1 MNKLV
6 SAEEALSAIR
16 PGSRIFVGTGCAA
29 PRKPI
34 ATLEAMIPGPADLE
48 FVSFVTTLALPEGG
62 AASKTRRW
70 AGPYLRLVSHKEGRV
85 GAPRVPCT
93 RVDRKKRLF
102 F

>member
-1 MNKLV
+1 MHKLV

-16 PGSRIFVGTGCAA
+16 PGSRIFLGTGCAA

-70 AGPYLRLVSHKEGRV
+70 AGHILGLL
-85 GAPRVPCT
+85 AT
-93 RVDRKKRLF
+93 KKAA
-102 F
+102 